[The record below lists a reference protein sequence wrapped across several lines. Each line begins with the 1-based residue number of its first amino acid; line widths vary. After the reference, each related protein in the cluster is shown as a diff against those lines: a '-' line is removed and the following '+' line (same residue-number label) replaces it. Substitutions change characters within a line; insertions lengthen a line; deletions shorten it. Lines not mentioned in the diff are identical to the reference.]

1 MSPGGATENVYA
13 LSSTSRASPSP
24 LIGQGE
30 RPSCICTCTGW
41 KPELESLAFRVGKG
55 RGGRE
60 KAVRLPLL
68 PPPRLGPE
76 GGCTG
81 DLAAMA
87 RAPAATTVAGGGG
100 SSSSSWAWARR

>member
-1 MSPGGATENVYA
+1 MSPGGATEDVHA
-13 LSSTSRASPSP
+13 LSPTSRASHSP

-30 RPSCICTCTGW
+30 RPSCVCTCTGW
-41 KPELESLAFRVGKG
+41 KPDLESLAFRAGKG

-60 KAVRLPLL
+60 KAARLPLL
-68 PPPRLGPE
+68 PLPRLGPE

-87 RAPAATTVAGGGG
+87 RARAATTVAGGGG